1 MADHDSC
8 GDIPGPDLCCGRTLD
23 YKVCTETESWLAGS
37 VLWQNLGLQ
46 GLYGDGILAGRI
58 CAVA

>member
-46 GLYGDGILAGRI
+46 GLYGDRILTDRS
-58 CAVA
+58 